1 MTKPQPM
8 SSKNGIH
15 FMSVTD
21 LKSVFSYL
29 HLPELSFLSL
39 RAAISKDT
47 SAIGLRLTGWEAAW
61 ITPEVAH
68 ALDH

>member
-1 MTKPQPM
+1 
-8 SSKNGIH
+8 
-15 FMSVTD
+15 MSVTY

-29 HLPELSFLSL
+29 HLSELSFPSL
-39 RAAISKDT
+39 QAVISKDT
-47 SAIGLRLTGWEAAW
+47 SAIGLRITGWEAAW